1 VSAGA
6 GGGGAEPEAPGAQM
20 LRGMLALYADPNDAA
35 MARQIEGVRA
45 IRCTPVVRRIP
56 GAGPACY
63 GRGLEVDVTVDEAA
77 FEGTGVMPLFGVLD
91 RFFARYASLYSFTQT
106 RLRSTL
112 RGEIKT
118 GPVRV
123 GCRQII

>member
-1 VSAGA
+1 
-6 GGGGAEPEAPGAQM
+6 M

-35 MARQIEGVRA
+35 MARQIEGLRA

-77 FEGTGVMPLFGVLD
+77 FEGTGVLPLFGVLD
-91 RFFARYASLYSFTQT
+91 RFFARYASLNSFTQT
-106 RLRSTL
+106 RLRSTV

-118 GPVRV
+118 WPVRV
-123 GCRQII
+123 GCRQVI